1 MREQRLLIFEP
12 FGLDV
17 GNARLW
23 RGPEVTHL
31 TRKAFAVLHYL
42 VEHAQQ
48 LVTKDELL
56 EVVWSQTHVS
66 EAALA
71 VCIREIRQ
79 ALGDH
84 PRTPRFIE
92 TVHGRGYR
100 FLATVTVADHL
111 PETRETALLR
121 RLPPPASRVA
131 PPRARLRPGL
141 LVGREAE
148 FAHVQQWLAQALR
161 GERQVGF
168 VTGEAGIGKTALVE
182 AFVEHVGGA
191 VALWLGRGQCI
202 EQYGAGEA
210 YLPVLEALG
219 RLCRGPEG
227 QRFLALLGQHA
238 PSWLVQMPALLG
250 AVERNALQRRGHGAT
265 RERMLRE
272 LAEAV
277 EILTAEQPLV
287 LVLEDLHWSDDA
299 TLDWIAYVARRRQ
312 AAQLM
317 VIGIYRSMEARVH
330 KHPVYPI

>member
-23 RGPEVTHL
+23 RGPEATHL

-100 FLATVTVADHL
+100 FLATVTVTDHL

-121 RLPPPASRVA
+121 RLPPASRTRRSATRTAASWVA
-131 PPRARLRPGL
+131 RGPGGGVRPG
-141 LVGREAE
+141 
-148 FAHVQQWLAQALR
+148 
-161 GERQVGF
+161 
-168 VTGEAGIGKTALVE
+168 
-182 AFVEHVGGA
+182 
-191 VALWLGRGQCI
+191 
-202 EQYGAGEA
+202 
-210 YLPVLEALG
+210 
-219 RLCRGPEG
+219 
-227 QRFLALLGQHA
+227 
-238 PSWLVQMPALLG
+238 
-250 AVERNALQRRGHGAT
+250 
-265 RERMLRE
+265 
-272 LAEAV
+272 
-277 EILTAEQPLV
+277 
-287 LVLEDLHWSDDA
+287 
-299 TLDWIAYVARRRQ
+299 
-312 AAQLM
+312 AA
-317 VIGIYRSMEARVH
+317 
-330 KHPVYPI
+330 